1 MVSEE
6 VHGLTANY
14 NYVSSNV
21 GILLLIWETVRATRP
36 SKPVV
41 LSPK

>member
-14 NYVSSNV
+14 VSSNV
-21 GILLLIWETVRATRP
+21 GILSLIWETVRATRS
-36 SKPVV
+36 SKPAV